1 MKGVSIIFVDYFHV
15 LVGTMGV
22 LIDQQLKIYSQEK
35 DLDYFYFVIV
45 QHVLEIM
52 FYQWG
57 TYYITAQ
64 SSILWLI
71 FVLLLPLIFIFSEN
85 NKVSHY
91 IISRRG
97 SLYLI
102 GDQTFPDLPGVIEF
116 YKKHFLDTT
125 TLTEVVSL

>member
-57 TYYITAQ
+57 IYYIEFNFVTDFCIIA
-64 SSILWLI
+64 SSD
-71 FVLLLPLIFIFSEN
+71 F
-85 NKVSHY
+85 Y
-91 IISRRG
+91 I
-97 SLYLI
+97 
-102 GDQTFPDLPGVIEF
+102 
-116 YKKHFLDTT
+116 
-125 TLTEVVSL
+125 